1 MPGMKPLCASWRRHR
16 RHRPNLRYTARG
28 RPHRRQRE
36 CWRVLYLGVRCEAT
50 ILDVLAIRE
59 VLSCLCGDR
68 VGAEALV
75 LPRAPV
81 TGEGQAERVQQRERL
96 GVRVGGRGDRD
107 VQAPDLIDLVVVDLR
122 EDDVLL
128 DARVVV
134 ATAVEGLRVQ
144 APEVTQ
150 ARDGHGDQA
159 IQELVRALVAQ
170 GDGEAHRHALAQL
183 ERGDRLAGATDVRLL
198 ARDVGEL
205 RLGSLEHLG
214 VLLGLADAHV
224 ERHLDQLR
232 RLHRR
237 RVAERL
243 HELSADLVVVTVLES
258 CHQSSSVPER
268 RDTRLRTPPSRVTP
282 TRVGLWSFGSTNA
295 TLEMWIDA
303 SRSMTPTSRFGRPG
317 TGRWWR
323 LIMFRPSTYTR
334 WFAGS
339 TRMTLPVFPLSL
351 PEITITL
358 SSVRIFAMARAP
370 PGRARR
376 SS

>member
-1 MPGMKPLCASWRRHR
+1 MPGIMPLWASWRRHR
-16 RHRPNLRYTARG
+16 RQMPNLRYTARG

-36 CWRVLYLGVRCEAT
+36 CARVLYLGSRCEAT

-159 IQELVRALVAQ
+159 VQELVGALVAQ
-170 GDGEAHRHALAQL
+170 GDGETHRHPLAQL
-183 ERGDRLAGATDVRLL
+183 ERGDRLASATDVRLL

-232 RLHRR
+232 RLHGR
-237 RVAERL
+237 RVAKLL
-243 HELSADLVVVTVLES
+243 HELVADLVVVSVLQS
-258 CHQSSSVPER
+258 CSHQSSSVPVR
-268 RDTRLRTPPSRVTP
+268 RATRLRTPPSRVMP
-282 TRVGLWSFGSTNA
+282 TRVALWSLGSTSA

-303 SRSMTPTSRFGRPG
+303 SRSITPTCRLGRPA

-323 LIMFRPSTYTR
+323 LIMFRPST
-334 WFAGS
+334 
-339 TRMTLPVFPLSL
+339 
-351 PEITITL
+351 
-358 SSVRIFAMARAP
+358 
-370 PGRARR
+370 
-376 SS
+376 

>member
-1 MPGMKPLCASWRRHR
+1 MPGIMPLWASWRRHR
-16 RHRPNLRYTARG
+16 RQMPNLRYTARG

-36 CWRVLYLGVRCEAT
+36 CARVLYLGSRCEAT

-81 TGEGQAERVQQRERL
+81 AGAGQAERVQQRERL

-134 ATAVEGLRVQ
+134 STAVEVLRVQ

-159 IQELVRALVAQ
+159 VQELVGELVAQ
-170 GDGEAHRHALAQL
+170 GDGEAHRHPLAQL
-183 ERGDRLAGATDVRLL
+183 ERRDRLAGAADVRLL
-198 ARDVGEL
+198 PRDVREL
-205 RLGSLEHLG
+205 RLGRLDHLG

-232 RLHRR
+232 RLHGR
-237 RVAERL
+237 RVAELGDESR
-243 HELSADLVVVTVLES
+243 ADLLVVLFLET
-258 CHQSSSVPER
+258 CHQSSSAPER
-268 RDTRLRTPPSRVTP
+268 RVTRTRLPWSLILWP
-282 TRVGLWSFGSTNA
+282 TRVGLWSFGSTIA
-295 TLEMWIDA
+295 TLEMWIGP
-303 SRSMTPTSRFGRPG
+303 SFSITPTCRLGRPG

-323 LIMFRPSTYTR
+323 LTMFRPST
-334 WFAGS
+334 
-339 TRMTLPVFPLSL
+339 
-351 PEITITL
+351 
-358 SSVRIFAMARAP
+358 
-370 PGRARR
+370 
-376 SS
+376 